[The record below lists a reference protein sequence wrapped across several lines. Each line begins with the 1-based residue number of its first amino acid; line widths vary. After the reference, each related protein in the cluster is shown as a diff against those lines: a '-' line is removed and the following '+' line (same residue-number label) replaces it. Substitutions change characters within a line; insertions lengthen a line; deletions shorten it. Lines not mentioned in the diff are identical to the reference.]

1 MNWYTFTASM
11 FDDWRDKYL
20 VYVEA
25 SSMKSAYNKLDQA
38 GYADYKYTER
48 PSAYSHLDNDELR

>member
-1 MNWYTFTASM
+1 MNWYNFVATTVE
-11 FDDWRDKYL
+11 DWRDKYL

-48 PSAYSHLDNDELR
+48 PSAYVHLDSEELK